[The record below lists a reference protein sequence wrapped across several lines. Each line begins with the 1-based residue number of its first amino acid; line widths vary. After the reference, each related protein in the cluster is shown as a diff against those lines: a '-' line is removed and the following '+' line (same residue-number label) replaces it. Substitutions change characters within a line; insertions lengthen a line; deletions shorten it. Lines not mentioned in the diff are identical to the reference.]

1 MSKKMNKASKW
12 LKKHV
17 STGIGQRFPI
27 YTATIVVWFV
37 TGMWHGASWNFIVWG
52 LLNGIIM
59 LASQEFE
66 PVYAKVDGK
75 LHLKKHTAYK
85 VFEIIRTT
93 AIVCVLQMLDYRRNI
108 ADAFRQFISMF
119 TTANYASV
127 FGSGMFNIGL
137 SLPDYIL
144 LLAGVIIMYI
154 VSFAG
159 REESVRERLSK
170 KSFALRFT
178 IFLALFLGI
187 AVFGVY
193 GIGYESSQFIYN
205 QF

>member
-1 MSKKMNKASKW
+1 
-12 LKKHV
+12 
-17 STGIGQRFPI
+17 
-27 YTATIVVWFV
+27 
-37 TGMWHGASWNFIVWG
+37 MWHGASWNFIVWG

-59 LASQEFE
+59 LASQELE

-75 LHLKKHTAYK
+75 LHIKKHTAYK

-93 AIVCVLQMLDYRRNI
+93 AIVCVLQMLDYHRNI